1 MNASNF
7 VVHKFGSAVQE
18 RAFIVDYARRF
29 VAQRRLAGTASA
41 FIWAGFM
48 LRDWWIVHALA
59 SPIIWKV
66 GAFRVVGGIGMYSA
80 VWLAWRPRFYDERA
94 ATRIIVAGTAAAW
107 LGILGIMLVVPLD
120 IAFREYYPGLLLIFL
135 MVFTLFR
142 LRAVVAAWAGCACL
156 LIFNLTELVGYVRTQ
171 VPMQQQQFALAWVSA
186 SIYSLIYYLVGF
198 GISAQLELAA
208 RRDFVARRSQLAAKG
223 RADAANQA
231 ISRQNAAMKELAND
245 KERFFSSAYHDIQQP
260 LAAIN
265 LFVWSARNKLKQ
277 GRDASHDLEVV
288 ANTAR
293 DILDMFKGIQE
304 YSQLGTYDPQ
314 IAPVDLTQVIDELAD
329 QYGGV
334 AASKAIVFRIADRR
348 GRAERPWVLSDR
360 PMLKRVLS
368 NLVSN
373 AIRNTHEGG
382 VVIGW
387 VNLRDRIR
395 VDVRDTGV
403 GIAAQHRNAI
413 FSEYFQLC
421 NPGRDPSKGLGLGLS
436 IVRRVLAILPDH
448 VLQLRSIEGRGSRFS
463 VYVPASIRATVPRSA
478 ESHAPEDLSTLEG
491 KYAILCDD
499 DPAVLEGLRRLFS
512 GAGLLVD
519 AVGSIAEVATLLQG
533 SSRSPDV
540 VITDLRLGDSA
551 TGADVA
557 RQVRQHF
564 SWAGV
569 IPVAFVTGELL
580 SPNILRDFQRPF
592 ILLQKSASPQS
603 ILLEVGRLVATQGT
617 SDDDSNM
624 AGEPGKP
631 VPLADGRSVPAQLP
645 L

>member
-1 MNASNF
+1 
-7 VVHKFGSAVQE
+7 
-18 RAFIVDYARRF
+18 
-29 VAQRRLAGTASA
+29 
-41 FIWAGFM
+41 
-48 LRDWWIVHALA
+48 
-59 SPIIWKV
+59 
-66 GAFRVVGGIGMYSA
+66 
-80 VWLAWRPRFYDERA
+80 
-94 ATRIIVAGTAAAW
+94 
-107 LGILGIMLVVPLD
+107 
-120 IAFREYYPGLLLIFL
+120 
-135 MVFTLFR
+135 
-142 LRAVVAAWAGCACL
+142 
-156 LIFNLTELVGYVRTQ
+156 
-171 VPMQQQQFALAWVSA
+171 
-186 SIYSLIYYLVGF
+186 
-198 GISAQLELAA
+198 
-208 RRDFVARRSQLAAKG
+208 
-223 RADAANQA
+223 
-231 ISRQNAAMKELAND
+231 
-245 KERFFSSAYHDIQQP
+245 
-260 LAAIN
+260 
-265 LFVWSARNKLKQ
+265 
-277 GRDASHDLEVV
+277 
-288 ANTAR
+288 
-293 DILDMFKGIQE
+293 
-304 YSQLGTYDPQ
+304 
-314 IAPVDLTQVIDELAD
+314 
-329 QYGGV
+329 
-334 AASKAIVFRIADRR
+334 
-348 GRAERPWVLSDR
+348 
-360 PMLKRVLS
+360 MLKRVLS

-564 SWAGV
+564 S
-569 IPVAFVTGELL
+569 
-580 SPNILRDFQRPF
+580 